1 MTETTTP
8 LEAATKMLEDLD
20 HALLRL
26 QAKGVELGDERSSIA
41 LSAHTGDEKAKK
53 RLGALNREIA
63 THGAEVDSLLIAVKA
78 AEDAV
83 ERGKQEE
90 KYAAAAVDARAL
102 RDQYKRFVRLADV
115 ADEHLRSFVAAAGEL
130 KRTVDA
136 IHCLNSGSAPTSQ
149 QLLVF
154 GEMAVR
160 AAVMETMWSRSVEF
174 LAPNQRHTFPKLARG
189 WAEPAIKA
197 IDQLLG
203 DEKQKVA

>member
-1 MTETTTP
+1 
-8 LEAATKMLEDLD
+8 
-20 HALLRL
+20 
-26 QAKGVELGDERSSIA
+26 

-136 IHCLNSGSAPTSQ
+136 IHGLNSGSAPTSQ